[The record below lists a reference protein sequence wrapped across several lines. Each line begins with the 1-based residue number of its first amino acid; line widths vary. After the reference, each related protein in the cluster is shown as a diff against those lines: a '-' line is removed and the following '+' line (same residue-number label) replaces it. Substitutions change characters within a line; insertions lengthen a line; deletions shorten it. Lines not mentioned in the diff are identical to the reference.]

1 MQIKKWQLLRNGS
14 LSAFFYFRLTVK
26 TMIFCI
32 SKAIEQNGKDLLLI
46 SCNFIS
52 PEEME
57 RT

>member
-1 MQIKKWQLLRNGS
+1 MQIKKWQLLRNGR

-26 TMIFCI
+26 TIFCI
-32 SKAIEQNGKDLLLI
+32 SKAIEQNRKDLLLI